1 MDFVDAISEVS
12 NEVVSRMD
20 DDAND
25 TIKFIGIR
33 HMQFVK
39 KYIHLWMTV
48 ACQTLCHHEHHKM
61 MDARLVGG
69 RTMRSILGRQPPNI
83 KCGDGPKDSVGLME
97 AGGGRVPSE

>member
-48 ACQTLCHHEHHKM
+48 ACQTLSISMMVMYHWHHEM
-61 MDARLVGG
+61 MDAIQYYQIYAHG
-69 RTMRSILGRQPPNI
+69 PPDMAQT
-83 KCGDGPKDSVGLME
+83 G
-97 AGGGRVPSE
+97 GGGRREER

>member
-39 KYIHLWMTV
+39 KYITYAV
-48 ACQTLCHHEHHKM
+48 
-61 MDARLVGG
+61 
-69 RTMRSILGRQPPNI
+69 SIYG
-83 KCGDGPKDSVGLME
+83 
-97 AGGGRVPSE
+97 